1 VTLCG
6 LIFYNGKHMT
16 RFQKIIISF
25 LSIIAICLVVG
36 LGFYTYQTYQAVAAQ
51 PLGPSLPT
59 FAPQTLPPTWT
70 ASPGPAP
77 TSQGLVTLVPTVS
90 FPTNTPV
97 AKCNGPGIMN
107 ILVVGTDARADNY
120 TYGLADAI
128 RLVRVDFVTPKVTV
142 LEFPRDLWVEIPHIA
157 DNLNG
162 QDHEKLNQAFLY
174 GQPGFKYWDDP
185 SEGSGLLALTLN
197 LNFGAQIDH
206 YITVNMRTFENV
218 INALGGIE
226 VTIKNQETARTAD
239 LPIGTHQLNGAEALK
254 LVRNRESGNFGRA
267 DNQSLVLCAL
277 RKKLNNPT
285 IVTQIPE
292 LIEAFKDNI
301 RTDFT
306 PAQLSQL
313 ACLATQMPPENISL
327 VSFPQDLFTNT
338 REFDPVFDKRVSIL
352 AADHNILRDYVSRF
366 HSGLWPLPNAPLQ
379 ITDEEDEP
387 MVCE

>member
-1 VTLCG
+1 MS
-6 LIFYNGKHMT
+6 K
-16 RFQKIIISF
+16 FQKTIISF
-25 LSIIAICLVVG
+25 LSVIALCLVIV
-36 LGFYTYQTYQAVAAQ
+36 LGTYTYQTYQTVAAQ

-70 ASPGPAP
+70 VPPNLSSPTP
-77 TSQGLVTLVPTVS
+77 QGLVTYVPTVS

-97 AKCNGPGIMN
+97 AKCNGPGTMN
-107 ILVVGTDARADNY
+107 VLVVGSDARGDNY

-157 DNLNG
+157 DDLDG
-162 QDHEKLNQAFLY
+162 QTHEKLNQAFLY
-174 GQPGFKYWDDP
+174 GNPGFKYWDDP

-197 LNFGAQIDH
+197 VNFGVQIDH
-206 YITVNMRTFENV
+206 YITVNMRTFENI
-218 INALGGIE
+218 INAVGGIDVKIQNE
-226 VTIKNQETARTAD
+226 EIARTTN
-239 LPIGTHQLNGAEALK
+239 LPVGESHLNGAEALK
-254 LVRNRESGNFGRA
+254 LVRNREGGIFERA
-267 DNQSLVLCAL
+267 DNQNIVLCAL
-277 RKKLNNPT
+277 RKKLTSPA

-313 ACLATQMPPENISL
+313 ACLASQMPPENISL
-327 VSFPQDLFTNT
+327 ASFPADIFTQT
-338 REFDPVFDKRVSIL
+338 REFDPVFDKRVAIL
-352 AADHNILRDYVSRF
+352 SVDHNILRDYVTRF
-366 HSGLWPLPNAPLQ
+366 QSGMWPLPNAPLQ

-387 MVCE
+387 IVCE